1 MLLLSSFRPFKPR
14 EEWRRVNLRL
24 SFGASR
30 HKALSN
36 SDLASFAANFHSM
49 QKSFAHAV
57 VRFHAFVTVFPRQL
71 LMSSH
76 DLLSNSTAYFDV
88 QRPCPQ
94 FTSLF

>member
-1 MLLLSSFRPFKPR
+1 MAKSQLETFLRGSS
-14 EEWRRVNLRL
+14 RRLHH
-24 SFGASR
+24 

-36 SDLASFAANFHSM
+36 SDLASFPANFHSM

-57 VRFHAFVTVFPRQL
+57 VRFHAFVTVFPRRL

>member
-1 MLLLSSFRPFKPR
+1 MAKSQLETFLRGSS
-14 EEWRRVNLRL
+14 RRLHH
-24 SFGASR
+24 

-36 SDLASFAANFHSM
+36 SDLASFAANFHST

-94 FTSLF
+94 FTSSF

>member
-1 MLLLSSFRPFKPR
+1 MAKSQLETILRSFS
-14 EEWRRVNLRL
+14 RRLH
-24 SFGASR
+24 R

-36 SDLASFAANFHSM
+36 SDLASFAANFHST

-57 VRFHAFVTVFPRQL
+57 VRFHVFVTVFPRRL

-94 FTSLF
+94 FTSSF